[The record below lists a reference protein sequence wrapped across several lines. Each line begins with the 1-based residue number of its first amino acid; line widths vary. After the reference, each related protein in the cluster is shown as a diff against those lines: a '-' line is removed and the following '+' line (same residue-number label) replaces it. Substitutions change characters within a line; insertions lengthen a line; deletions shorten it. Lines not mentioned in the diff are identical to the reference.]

1 MNNYRIT
8 EIGAPFDN
16 NIAQI
21 ETIHFGGCV
30 PQKINLDLDDDN
42 RWMNGAW
49 IQRRQRNQPIQIHT
63 GFLINDDMTWITGF
77 AEHIRNTTAT
87 IRDDELREEIKE
99 PEVEV
104 AVVNVEELECREL
117 LEYQYN
123 QMRPL
128 VVHEDVVLV
137 PDDEE
142 DGEEDEEDGNEEEAE
157 NRFYNA
163 SKIVKN
169 IFEFFQFKE
178 KQD

>member
-1 MNNYRIT
+1 MNTYSIN

-49 IQRRQRNQPIQIHT
+49 IQRRQRNQHIQIHT

-87 IRDDELREEIKE
+87 IRDDEPREEIKE

-104 AVVNVEELECREL
+104 AVEELEGREL

-128 VVHEDVVLV
+128 VAHENVVLV
-137 PDDEE
+137 PDDE
-142 DGEEDEEDGNEEEAE
+142 DEDEDDDDDEDE
-157 NRFYNA
+157 NIFYTA

-178 KQD
+178 KND

>member
-1 MNNYRIT
+1 MNMNTYSIN

-49 IQRRQRNQPIQIHT
+49 IQRRQRNQHIQIHT

-87 IRDDELREEIKE
+87 IRDDEPREEIKE

-104 AVVNVEELECREL
+104 AVEELEGREL

-128 VVHEDVVLV
+128 VAHENVVLV
-137 PDDEE
+137 PDDE
-142 DGEEDEEDGNEEEAE
+142 DEDEDDDDDDDDDEAE
-157 NRFYNA
+157 NIFYTA

-178 KQD
+178 KND

>member
-30 PQKINLDLDDDN
+30 PQKINLDDDN
-42 RWMNGAW
+42 RWINGAW
-49 IQRRQRNQPIQIHT
+49 IQRRQREPHIQVHT

-104 AVVNVEELECREL
+104 AVEELEGREL

-128 VVHEDVVLV
+128 VVHEDVDLV

-142 DGEEDEEDGNEEEAE
+142 DGEEDEEEEAE

>member
-1 MNNYRIT
+1 
-8 EIGAPFDN
+8 
-16 NIAQI
+16 
-21 ETIHFGGCV
+21 
-30 PQKINLDLDDDN
+30 
-42 RWMNGAW
+42 
-49 IQRRQRNQPIQIHT
+49 
-63 GFLINDDMTWITGF
+63 MTWITGF

-87 IRDDELREEIKE
+87 IRLDEPREEIKEPDPE

-104 AVVNVEELECREL
+104 AVEELEGREL

-137 PDDEE
+137 PDDE
-142 DGEEDEEDGNEEEAE
+142 DEDEDDDDEDEDE
-157 NRFYNA
+157 NIFYTA

-178 KQD
+178 KND

>member
-1 MNNYRIT
+1 MNMNTYSIN

-49 IQRRQRNQPIQIHT
+49 IQRRQRNQHIQIHT

-87 IRDDELREEIKE
+87 IRDDEPREEIKE

-104 AVVNVEELECREL
+104 AVEELEGREL

-128 VVHEDVVLV
+128 VAHENVVLV
-137 PDDEE
+137 PDDE
-142 DGEEDEEDGNEEEAE
+142 DEDEDDDDDEDE
-157 NRFYNA
+157 NIFYTA

-178 KQD
+178 KND